1 MAFQSIAKE
10 DLSKVIQ
17 HVQDK
22 DKKALV
28 AALEASQDDA
38 CSGIAQSLRASMSS
52 QSPATAS
59 DSKRPSKVAP
69 QDVSRKTAGGFGI
82 KHVIVALTLSAIGGL
97 KG

>member
-10 DLSKVIQ
+10 DFPKVSA
-17 HVQDK
+17 HVQGK
-22 DKKALV
+22 DKKALL

-38 CSGIAQSLRASMSS
+38 SSGIAQSLRASMSS
-52 QSPATAS
+52 QPSATVT

-69 QDVSRKTAGGFGI
+69 QDVSRKAAGGFGI